1 MPQQGYVMSLSP
13 DRNGK
18 FTASEIYR
26 LMAENGEID
35 WSPRR
40 EGAKGVGY
48 TCWTGGEYVEAEDR
62 FEGGI
67 QYVKTV
73 FKTDKEY
80 KDFISAERKRLGQF
94 VLSAGAKTYARQKAR
109 ELNFADDPLSP
120 RIETKDM
127 KRGHEREQEAA
138 DYFAMLNEIDL
149 FYTGESQQFIPWG
162 TDSGGTPD
170 ARIGSINGVT
180 CDFKCPD
187 PDNHQDNLIDV
198 FDNDSLKKVY
208 PVYYWQQQCQ
218 IAAAKQDYGYWVSYN
233 PVAHNPRARLHVV
246 RIDRNQADID
256 KMEKRVAMAAEY
268 RDQIIQ
274 RIRGL

>member
-1 MPQQGYVMSLSP
+1 MSLSP
-13 DRNGK
+13 ERSGK

-26 LMAENGEID
+26 LMAANGQVD
-35 WSPRR
+35 WTPDR

-48 TCWTGGEYVEAEDR
+48 TVWTGGK
-62 FEGGI
+62 
-67 QYVKTV
+67 QYIDTV
-73 FKTDKEY
+73 FQTVADYEK
-80 KDFISAERKRLGQF
+80 FVRSERDRLGEF
-94 VLSAGAKTYARQKAR
+94 VLPSGGKTYARQKAR

-127 KRGHEREQEAA
+127 RRGHEREQEAA

-149 FYTGESQQFIPWG
+149 FYTGKNQQFIPWG

-170 ARIGSINGVT
+170 ARIGSVNGVT

-218 IAAAKQDYGYWVSYN
+218 IAAAEQDYGYWVSYN

-246 RIDRNQADID
+246 RINRNQADID
-256 KMEKRVAMAAEY
+256 HMAQRVAMAAEY
-268 RDQIIQ
+268 RDEISQ
-274 RIRGL
+274 RIRSL